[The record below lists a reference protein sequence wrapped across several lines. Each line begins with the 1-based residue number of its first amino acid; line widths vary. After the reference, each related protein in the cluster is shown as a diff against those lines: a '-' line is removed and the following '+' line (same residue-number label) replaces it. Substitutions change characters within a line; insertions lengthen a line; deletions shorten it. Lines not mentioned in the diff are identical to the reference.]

1 MGFII
6 SLFVGIGLG
15 FIGGI
20 VVSEFLNTQNKDS
33 KLYIKTIV
41 CAVVVIGVAVFVGT
55 KSLYYLLSYA
65 LGIGVTVA
73 PYVTSLT
80 TNKDEKNEE

>member
-6 SLFVGIGLG
+6 SLFVGIALG
-15 FIGGI
+15 FVGGI
-20 VVSEFLNTQNKDS
+20 AISEFLNAQNKDS
-33 KLYIKTIV
+33 KLYIKTI
-41 CAVVVIGVAVFVGT
+41 CCTVVIIGVAVFVGT

-73 PYVTSLT
+73 PYVSSLT
-80 TNKDEKNEE
+80 TSEDEQKGE